1 MDKIAIIKQTCGLG
15 DILFTSKIRKI
26 LENDGYRVIH
36 PVIQEYSWISDYI
49 EGEFPV
55 INDFNYLD
63 LLNNCNLK
71 PEKII
76 KDNVEIYLVP
86 LQTADRLFEGSVMDA
101 KYKLMNIDLTD
112 WSDYLNIKRNKIK
125 EEELLKKLGISE
137 SDDFIVI
144 NNKYG
149 SPPSYATK
157 SINVN
162 TTSKIIYLDFY
173 EGYSLFDWLKVLEI
187 AKEIH
192 VVESSINFLLEKE
205 NIDPKKVFLYS
216 KHEPSSFSQV
226 KHLFLK
232 KWNYI
237 Y

>member
-1 MDKIAIIKQTCGLG
+1 MDKIAIVKQTCGLG

-26 LENDGYRVIH
+26 LENEGYKVIH
-36 PVIQEYSWISDYI
+36 PVIQEYSWIGEYI

-55 INDFNYLD
+55 INEFKYLD
-63 LLNNCNLK
+63 LLNNTNLN

-76 KDNVEIYLVP
+76 VDDVEIFLVP
-86 LQTADRLFEGSVMDA
+86 LQTADRRFEGSVMDA

-112 WSDYLNIKRNKIK
+112 WSNYLTIKRNKNK
-125 EEELLKKLGISE
+125 EEELLKKLNLSE
-137 SDDFIVI
+137 NDDFILI

-149 SPPSYATK
+149 SPPNHLTK

-162 TTSKIIYLDFY
+162 TTSKIVYLDFY
-173 EGYSLFDWLKVLEI
+173 DGYTLFDWLKVLEI

-205 NIDPKKVFLYS
+205 DINPNKVFIYS

-226 KHLFLK
+226 EHLFLK

-237 Y
+237 F